1 MSTHLSPLKYH
12 HGVEESFPRYLLGFL
27 DDDESKEIIIKQDAT
42 AASAPTEV
50 PPRFAISAN
59 TGFATLI
66 EFEGKQYSVY
76 FECATLNHS
85 NHTRS
90 YEYYLAPHNSNNTQ
104 VIDLLKEKIKS
115 SATSEVEI
123 KVIVPFDKTKYSDF
137 SVIPSMFE
145 VQKMIQV
152 ELNSTVL
159 NDSYF
164 GPQQLIEVAKSSETA
179 DHVLYNFVISNL
191 RSNDDIGNFTINQ
204 LQLGDFRFNF
214 DFRFV
219 KNLTPQQRDVQSLVY
234 SWNADLQTLVDQIV
248 VKQIGATDLYVMVK
262 VRRQPE
268 LPTLFVKTYGELK
281 HYDTVLPDNLPA
293 SLNHVFNSN
302 LGIFRH
308 AVVKVNCNST
318 VTNASDVYSKIYN
331 QRTTGDSLSS
341 AIKLAVQ
348 PSIDSLNVTELNGKN
363 NAWYF
368 YTFQNTSDV
377 ISYIYSSKLFEPTN
391 IRDTQFGHLMLRVD
405 VPKTASSNRTVEF
418 YYGYAAGQSFT
429 DIHWV
434 RFLTESS
441 KINATQIQQTDDLQ
455 FISKEDKKRWDASI
469 QTASTWLNPVQ
480 SASDLPSSAS
490 NGSRCVVLSNNEIY
504 RYYAGAWTIDN
515 AEISRGTD
523 IESNVSNSA
532 QALTNISQAK
542 LWQLN
547 RGGFGYK
554 LYEQGA
560 ALIPS
565 YASVSKYQESAN
577 NPYNQNWFDLVQRF
591 NYGDTTWPAKF
602 EPKEGS
608 INLGI
613 NNTVAG
619 ANSVIYGSYI
629 SNQNPNDQTILVGN
643 NLTRTSEAVIVG
655 KFNKSNPDAI
665 VSIGVGTDNNNRK
678 NAVEILSN
686 GALSISGVFASTEI
700 PANAVLTNSGYLDF
714 ASVAKTEELSKYVK
728 KSAAIVF
735 RHVPLD
741 FTGTEAE
748 EKQLP
753 EIAIYKEN

>member
-12 HGVEESFPRYLLGFL
+12 HGVGESYPRYLLGFL
-27 DDDESKEIIIKQDAT
+27 DDDESKEIIIKQEQA
-42 AASAPTEV
+42 EV

-90 YEYYLAPHNSNNTQ
+90 YEYFLNQIDSKNTQ

-123 KVIVPFDKTKYSDF
+123 KVIVPFSKAQYSDF

-145 VQKMIQV
+145 VQRMIQF
-152 ELNSTVL
+152 ELNS
-159 NDSYF
+159 NIISDSYF
-164 GPQQLIEVAKSSETA
+164 GPQQLIEVQKASETT
-179 DHVLYNFVISNL
+179 DHVLYNFVIGNL
-191 RSNDDIGNFTINQ
+191 RSNGNIDDFTINQ

-214 DFRFV
+214 NLRFV
-219 KNLTPQQRDVQSLVY
+219 KNLTPQQQHVQSLVY
-234 SWNADLQTLVDQIV
+234 SWNADIQTLVDQIV
-248 VKQIGATDLYVMVK
+248 IKQIGATDLYVIVK
-262 VRRQPE
+262 VRKQIE
-268 LPTLFVKTYGELK
+268 QLPTLYVKTYGELK

-293 SLNHVFNSN
+293 TLNHVFNSN
-302 LGIFRH
+302 LEIFRH
-308 AVVKVNCNST
+308 AVLNVKCDST

-391 IRDTQFGHLMLRVD
+391 IRDTQFGHLLLRVD
-405 VPKTASSNRTVEF
+405 VPKIASSNKSVEF
-418 YYGYAAGQSFT
+418 YYGYAAGLPFT
-429 DIHWV
+429 DIQWV
-434 RFLTESS
+434 RFLTDSS
-441 KINATQIQQTDDLQ
+441 KINAAQIQQTDDLQ

-480 SASDLPSSAS
+480 NVSDLPSSAS
-490 NGSRCVVLSNNEIY
+490 NGSRCVVLANNEIY
-504 RYYAGAWTIDN
+504 RYFAGTWTIDN
-515 AEISRGTD
+515 AELSRGTD
-523 IESNVSNSA
+523 VESNVSGSD
-532 QALTNISQAK
+532 QALTNISQLK

-547 RGGFGYK
+547 RVGFGYK
-554 LYEQGA
+554 PYEHGA

-565 YASVSKYQESAN
+565 YTSVSKYQESAN

-591 NYGDTTWPAKF
+591 NYGDIVWPAKF

-613 NNTVAG
+613 NNAVAG

-629 SNQNPNDQTILVGN
+629 SNQNPNDQTVLVGN

-655 KFNKSNPDAI
+655 KFNKSNADAI

-714 ASVAKTEELSKYVK
+714 AAVAKTEELSKYVK

-753 EIAIYKEN
+753 EITIYKENQ

>member
-27 DDDESKEIIIKQDAT
+27 DDDESKEIIIKQEQA
-42 AASAPTEV
+42 EV

-90 YEYYLAPHNSNNTQ
+90 YEYYLDQRNSNNTQ

-123 KVIVPFDKTKYSDF
+123 KVIVPFSKAQYSDF

-145 VQKMIQV
+145 VQKMIQF
-152 ELNSTVL
+152 ELNSNIL
-159 NDSYF
+159 NNSYF
-164 GPQQLIEVAKSSETA
+164 GPQQLIEVAKSSETT
-179 DHVLYNFVISNL
+179 DHVLYNFVIGNL
-191 RSNDDIGNFTINQ
+191 RTNGNVDDFTINQ

-248 VKQIGATDLYVMVK
+248 IKQIGAADLYVMVK
-262 VRRQPE
+262 VRRGVHS

-281 HYDTVLPDNLPA
+281 HYDTALPDNLTA
-293 SLNHVFNSN
+293 NLNHVFNSN

-308 AVVKVNCNST
+308 AVLNVICDST

-341 AIKLAVQ
+341 AIKLTQQ
-348 PSIDSLNVTELNGKN
+348 PTIEGLIPTELNGKN

-368 YTFQNTSDV
+368 YTFQNASDV

-418 YYGYAAGQSFT
+418 YYGYSAGSSFT
-429 DIHWV
+429 DIQWV

-441 KINATQIQQTDDLQ
+441 KINATQILQTDDLQ

-480 SASDLPSSAS
+480 NVSDLPSSAS
-490 NGSRCVVLSNNEIY
+490 NGSRCVVLSDNEIY
-504 RYYAGAWTIDN
+504 RYYAGTWTIDN
-515 AEISRGTD
+515 SEISRGTD
-523 IESNVSNSA
+523 VESNVSGSD
-532 QALTNISQAK
+532 QALTNISQSK

-554 LYEQGA
+554 LYEHGA

-565 YASVSKYQESAN
+565 YASVSKYQEAAN

-591 NYGDTTWPAKF
+591 NYGDTTWSANF

-629 SNQNPNDQTILVGN
+629 SNSNPNDQTVLVGN

-714 ASVAKTEELSKYVK
+714 ASVAKTEELGNYVK

>member
-27 DDDESKEIIIKQDAT
+27 DDDESKEIIIKQEQ
-42 AASAPTEV
+42 TEV

-90 YEYYLAPHNSNNTQ
+90 YEYYLGPHNSGNSQ
-104 VIDLLKEKIKS
+104 VIDLLKDKIKS
-115 SATSEVEI
+115 SATREIEI
-123 KVIVPFDKTKYSDF
+123 KVIVPFSKAQYSDF

-145 VQKMIQV
+145 VQKMIQF
-152 ELNSTVL
+152 ELNSNIL

-164 GPQQLIEVAKSSETA
+164 GPQQLIEVTKTSETT

-191 RSNDDIGNFTINQ
+191 RSNGNVDDFTINQ

-219 KNLTPQQRDVQSLVY
+219 KNLTPNQRDVQSLVY

-248 VKQIGATDLYVMVK
+248 IKRIGATDLYVMVK
-262 VRRQPE
+262 VRRQPK
-268 LPTLFVKTYGELK
+268 LPTPYVKTYGELK
-281 HYDTVLPDNLPA
+281 HYDTVLPDNLPV

-308 AVVKVNCNST
+308 AVVKVNCDSS

-331 QRTTGDSLSS
+331 QRKSGDSLSS

-368 YTFQNTSDV
+368 YTFQNAPDV

-391 IRDTQFGHLMLRVD
+391 IKDTQFGHLMLRVD
-405 VPKTASSNRTVEF
+405 VPKTASSNQDVRF

-429 DIHWV
+429 DIQWV

-441 KINATQIQQTDDLQ
+441 KINAAQIQQTDDLQ

-480 SASDLPSSAS
+480 NVSDLPSSAS
-490 NGSRCVVLSNNEIY
+490 NGSRCVVLSDNEIY
-504 RYYAGAWTIDN
+504 RYYAGTWTIDN
-515 AEISRGTD
+515 SEISRGTD
-523 IESNVSNSA
+523 VESNVSNSN

-591 NYGDTTWPAKF
+591 NYGDTTWPANF

-608 INLGI
+608 INVGI

-629 SNQNPNDQTILVGN
+629 SNQNPNDQTVLIGN

>member
-27 DDDESKEIIIKQDAT
+27 DDDESKEIIIKQEQA
-42 AASAPTEV
+42 EV
-50 PPRFAISAN
+50 PPRFVISAN

-123 KVIVPFDKTKYSDF
+123 KVIVPFSKAKYSDF

-145 VQKMIQV
+145 VQKMIQF
-152 ELNSTVL
+152 ELDSKIL

-164 GPQQLIEVAKSSETA
+164 GPQQLIEVNKTSETT
-179 DHVLYNFVISNL
+179 DHVMYNFVIGNL
-191 RSNDDIGNFTINQ
+191 QNNGNIDNFTINQ

-214 DFRFV
+214 DFLFV
-219 KNLTPQQRDVQSLVY
+219 KNLTLQQRDVQSLVY
-234 SWNADLQTLVDQIV
+234 SWNADRQTLVDQIV
-248 VKQIGATDLYVMVK
+248 IKQIGAIDLYVMVK
-262 VRRQPE
+262 VRRQTESQPI
-268 LPTLFVKTYGELK
+268 LYVRTYGELK
-281 HYDTVLPDNLPA
+281 YYDTILPDNLTA
-293 SLNHVFNSN
+293 NLNHVFNSN

-308 AVVKVNCNST
+308 AVVSVNCDST

-331 QRTTGDSLSS
+331 QRKSGDSLSS
-341 AIKLAVQ
+341 AIKLASQ

-368 YTFQNTSDV
+368 YTFQNASDV

-405 VPKTASSNRTVEF
+405 IPKTASSNHTVEF
-418 YYGYAAGQSFT
+418 YYGYAAGQAFT
-429 DIHWV
+429 DIRWV

-441 KINATQIQQTDDLQ
+441 KINAAQIQQTDNLQ

-480 SASDLPSSAS
+480 NVSDLPSSAS
-490 NGSRCVVLSNNEIY
+490 NGSRCVVLSDNEIY
-504 RYYAGAWTIDN
+504 RYYAGTWTIDN
-515 AEISRGTD
+515 SEISRGTD
-523 IESNVSNSA
+523 VESNVTGSD

-554 LYEQGA
+554 LYEHGT

-591 NYGDTTWPAKF
+591 NYGDTTWPANF

-629 SNQNPNDQTILVGN
+629 YNSNPNDQTVLVGN